1 MTFNLSLM
9 RRQLSSPCFSRLKP
23 SRFTIWRI
31 AYSRCMLSLPLRSAP
46 TVQHHFAGASI
57 AHTGII
63 VLEYVSTAGAVN
75 EVSLHKAINLASGSH
90 RTSAYLCH
98 KPDSMQLRCCL

>member
-1 MTFNLSLM
+1 
-9 RRQLSSPCFSRLKP
+9 
-23 SRFTIWRI
+23 
-31 AYSRCMLSLPLRSAP
+31 MLSLPLRSAP

-98 KPDSMQLRCCL
+98 KPHSMQLRCFYEVVDPKDRARDFRLCRDGYARGYWN